1 MNAAGR
7 AKKRTVVLP
16 AIREESR
23 LSTSRI
29 PVHIIPPGATLN
41 PSLFRSSMVIQTL
54 PSDTIKPPPKVM
66 PSLNKMRDEGV
77 EQVVAH
83 YLHFSRYRQSLPI
96 TCGFAPLPCPC
107 CSDRNRENL
116 RLKGH
121 PLPNPVSEPSLT
133 KLDRDQ
139 NVDSATR
146 SPRANL
152 DDSSFNRGSPR
163 QKQPQQHQNHRL
175 QQSMPYEPSLNRT
188 LMTSWMDYQ
197 PLLHARTY
205 LNPEFNRPHLV
216 REYEENRKHHEDA
229 SRAYVTNLVLNAN
242 AKYHQAMQK
251 LERTAKMGFNDN
263 EDLL

>member
-1 MNAAGR
+1 M
-7 AKKRTVVLP
+7 
-16 AIREESR
+16 
-23 LSTSRI
+23 
-29 PVHIIPPGATLN
+29 
-41 PSLFRSSMVIQTL
+41 
-54 PSDTIKPPPKVM
+54 
-66 PSLNKMRDEGV
+66 
-77 EQVVAH
+77 VAH
-83 YLHFSRYRQSLPI
+83 YLHFSRYRQALPI

-121 PLPNPVSEPSLT
+121 PLPDPVSEPSLT
-133 KLDRDQ
+133 KLDRNQ
-139 NVDSATR
+139 NMDGATR

-188 LMTSWMDYQ
+188 FMTSWMDYQ

-229 SRAYVTNLVLNAN
+229 SRAYVTSLVLNAN